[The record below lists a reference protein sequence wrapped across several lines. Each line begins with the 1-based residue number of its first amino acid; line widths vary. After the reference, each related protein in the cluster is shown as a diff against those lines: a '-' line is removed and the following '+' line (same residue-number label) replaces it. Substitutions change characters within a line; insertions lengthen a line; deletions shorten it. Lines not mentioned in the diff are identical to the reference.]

1 MTDEFSL
8 LFNFINK
15 LKERFHE
22 KYPSLQ
28 NKLETANINEFL
40 WFSKW
45 LQTLFTYQFDLL
57 ISIRLWDIILVKG
70 IDTIIEIS
78 LCIIGF
84 YEEEISSHT
93 EIDAIIREIEKI
105 YKFNDKT
112 MKMLNHIINEI
123 I

>member
-8 LFNFINK
+8 LFNYINK
-15 LKERFHE
+15 LKEKLHE
-22 KYPSLQ
+22 KYPSLL

-45 LQTLFTYQFDLL
+45 LQTLFTYQFDLF

-70 IDTIIEIS
+70 IDTIIDIS

-84 YEEEISSHT
+84 YEEEINSHT
-93 EIDAIIREIEKI
+93 EIEAIIREIEKI
-105 YKFNDKT
+105 YKINDKT
-112 MKMLNHIINEI
+112 MKMINHIINEI
-123 I
+123 V